1 MHIRRLCV
9 FAIESEHLVL
19 SYLLFCMVLFALS
32 LFPNLVLYYYDF
44 AYTAHA
50 SELRVNGNNT
60 MGNDNNNKDNND
72 ETNDDTPYGKKRE
85 SNQPVINDPNLKLEL
100 VAEGLQL
107 PSQMAFVGPNDIL
120 VLEKDS
126 GMVKRIVN
134 GVSLKEPILDV
145 SVATA
150 YERGLLGIAVT
161 KNDDETAHMNS
172 PNVYLYYTESKHDA
186 NDVCSATGTC
196 NKNSQP
202 LGNRLYKYELV
213 DNKLV
218 NPNLL
223 LDLPASPG
231 AVHNGGA
238 ILIGP
243 DNNIYIPIGEVGY
256 QAGQISNNADGR
268 PSHRT
273 GGILRVTQ
281 QGEAVGTRVNVG
293 DDNESGQDNS
303 VVGIIGDEDPLN
315 KYYAYGLRNSFGIDF
330 DPVTGK
336 LWDTENGPGFGDEIN
351 LVEPGFNSGWN
362 KIAGLREYQLK
373 TEENLRAQ
381 GLNYYGGPVASEQ
394 PNDLVDFGGRGRYSS
409 PEFIWNQTV
418 GVTAIKFLN
427 SDELGKV
434 YQNDIFVGDIHKGN
448 LYHFDLSNDRK
459 QLLLDGP
466 LKDRIANN
474 HDELK
479 EAILGRGFNGIT
491 DIEVGPDGYL
501 YILSFAGS
509 IFRIS
514 S

>member
-1 MHIRRLCV
+1 ML
-9 FAIESEHLVL
+9 
-19 SYLLFCMVLFALS
+19 LFALS
-32 LFPNLVLYYYDF
+32 LFLNLVNYHDF
-44 AYTAHA
+44 SNTAQA
-50 SELRVNGNNT
+50 LEISSSSNNT
-60 MGNDNNNKDNND
+60 VVEDNSNDNDNIN
-72 ETNDDTPYGKKRE
+72 DTPYGGNRGSPK
-85 SNQPVINDPNLKLEL
+85 PIINDPNLKLEL
-100 VAEGLQL
+100 VSEGLQL
-107 PSQMAFVGPNDIL
+107 PTQMAFTGPNYIL
-120 VLEKDS
+120 VLEKDT

-145 SVATA
+145 NVATA

-161 KNDDETAHMNS
+161 ENDNETTHRNS
-172 PNVYLYYTESKHDA
+172 TNVYLYYTESEQDA
-186 NDVCSATGTC
+186 NDVCSDTGTC

-218 NPNLL
+218 NPKLL

-256 QAGQISNNADGR
+256 QSGQISNNADGR
-268 PSHRT
+268 PSNRT

-281 QGEAVGTRVNVG
+281 QGEAVGTGIKGG
-293 DDNESGQDNS
+293 DENNGSGQDNS
-303 VVGIIGDEDPLN
+303 LVGIIGHEDPLN

-351 LVEPGFNSGWN
+351 LVESGFNSGWN
-362 KIAGLREYQLK
+362 RVQGMREYQLK
-373 TEENLRAQ
+373 TEEKLRDL
-381 GLNYYGGPVASEQ
+381 GMNYYGGPVASEQ
-394 PNDLVDFGGRGRYSS
+394 PNNLVDFGGSGKYST
-409 PEFIWNQTV
+409 PEFTWNQTV
-418 GVTAIKFLN
+418 GPTAIKFLN
-427 SDELGKV
+427 SDKLGKD
-434 YQNDIFVGDIHKGN
+434 YQNDIFVGDIHNGN
-448 LYHFDLSNDRK
+448 LYHFDLNKDRK

-474 HDELK
+474 QDELK
-479 EAILGRGFNGIT
+479 EAILGHGFNGIT

-501 YILSFAGS
+501 YVLSFAGS

-514 S
+514 N